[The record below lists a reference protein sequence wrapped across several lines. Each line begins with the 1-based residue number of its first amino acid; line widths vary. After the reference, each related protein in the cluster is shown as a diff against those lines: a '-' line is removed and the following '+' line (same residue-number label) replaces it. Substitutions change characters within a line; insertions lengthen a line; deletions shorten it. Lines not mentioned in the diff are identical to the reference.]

1 MMTANCVVTIQD
13 NNWPDNNWPDNNWQD
28 NAWNVAADKRFAGQ
42 SFAGNSF
49 KGGKQLALAQMR
61 RQLAQL
67 DHLHHRVRMPFGV
80 DSLDHAL
87 AGGLALGRVHLL
99 TGNMLCHGAV
109 SGFAI
114 AVLAMLLRHMSLSC
128 VAGRAGQDG
137 VVVWCPASRQGATG
151 MLYGHGLAA
160 AGLDPSRL
168 LLVDAPGPAHRLAA
182 LDDILRTGNLA
193 AVVVEY
199 DGLQKSADY
208 WMRLARRTQLAAEA
222 GDVTALLLGA
232 PIPAAGFESAWHI
245 QPAPKHNKPD
255 HKMLQQ
261 TDCAVWDVR
270 LERARGGRPHAC
282 RLGWHPQDKLFVA
295 RPDGMRQPGASAGR
309 LAVLL

>member
-1 MMTANCVVTIQD
+1 MAANCVVSIQD
-13 NNWPDNNWPDNNWQD
+13 KNWPDKNWPDKNWQD
-28 NAWNVAADKRFAGQ
+28 DAWKAASEKRVAGQ
-42 SFAGNSF
+42 CVGGNSLT
-49 KGGKQLALAQMR
+49 GGKRLAVAQMR

-67 DHLHHRVRMPFGV
+67 DRLYHRVRMPFGI
-80 DSLDHAL
+80 DSLDQAL

-128 VAGRAGQDG
+128 VGGGAGQDG

-168 LLVDAPGPAHRLAA
+168 LIVDAPAPAHRLAA

-208 WMRLARRTQLAAEA
+208 WMRLARRAQLAAEA
-222 GDVTALLLGA
+222 GNVTALLLGA
-232 PIPAAGFESAWHI
+232 PIPTAGFESAWHI
-245 QPAPKHNKPD
+245 RPAPKHKKPD

-295 RPDGMRQPGASAGR
+295 RPDGVRQPGASAGR

>member
-1 MMTANCVVTIQD
+1 MMAANCVVSIQD
-13 NNWPDNNWPDNNWQD
+13 NGLPDKNWQD
-28 NAWNVAADKRFAGQ
+28 DAWKVAAEKRVADQ
-42 SFAGNSF
+42 RVVGNSLT
-49 KGGKQLALAQMR
+49 GGKRLAVAQMR

-67 DHLHHRVRMPFGV
+67 DRLHHRVRMPFGV
-80 DSLDHAL
+80 DSLDQAL

-128 VAGRAGQDG
+128 AGGRAMQDG

-168 LLVDAPGPAHRLAA
+168 LIVDAPAPAHRLAA

-208 WMRLARRTQLAAEA
+208 WMRLARRAQLAAEA
-222 GDVTALLLGA
+222 GNVTALLLGA
-232 PIPAAGFESAWHI
+232 PIPTAGFESAWHI
-245 QPAPKHNKPD
+245 RPALKYKKPD

-270 LERARGGRPHAC
+270 LERARGGRPHVC
-282 RLGWHPQDKLFVA
+282 RLGWYPQDKLFVA
-295 RPDGMRQPGASAGR
+295 RPDGARQPGASAGR